1 MSVVSERMSFESCS
15 VSPSCNCQFIVY
27 CIPDMWCV
35 CVCRHC
41 GDVVCKYVTINFK
54 FFHINFQ
61 EQKA

>member
-35 CVCRHC
+35 CVCA
-41 GDVVCKYVTINFK
+41 DTVVMLCANM
-54 FFHINFQ
+54 
-61 EQKA
+61 